1 MKANCFFHCFVFIF
15 IFIFLF
21 LIVICAV
28 PDQFELSYQRA
39 IVRQYD
45 YFRSLGNNK
54 IVLIGGSSL
63 SFGIDL
69 DYMEE
74 LTGRDCVILGN
85 HFGNGLLFQLEMAK
99 SNIKSGDIFVI
110 EYMNYN
116 NTSGEGELLL
126 SSVGKRYDLHRF
138 FPAEMIKS
146 ILQSYPSYFMKK
158 LNYWRSWG
166 YSPEKPYSISVY
178 DERGNMTDYRGECW
192 IHEEYT
198 TEVEELYKY
207 ADFESF
213 TYGINQTFIDKLNE
227 FAAYCRQ
234 SGAEVYISFPNYY
247 EKAVHNIEYIDIYN
261 EKLTE
266 MLKIKLISR
275 SRDYIFSRD
284 YTYDAIAHCNTAGAR
299 YRTELLY
306 RDLTPFLESE
316 KT

>member
-1 MKANCFFHCFVFIF
+1 MIKTLYRGTLFIF
-15 IFIFLF
+15 ICFLLFI
-21 LIVICAV
+21 LIICVV
-28 PDQFELSYQRA
+28 PDQFEQSYQRA

-45 YFRSLGNNK
+45 YFKSLGNNK

-85 HFGNGLLFQLEMAK
+85 HFGDGLLFQMEMAK
-99 SNIKSGDIFVI
+99 SNIKCGAPIVI
-110 EYMNYN
+110 EYMNYE
-116 NTSGEGELLL
+116 TRSAEGELLL

-138 FPAEMIKS
+138 FPTEMITT
-146 ILQSYPSYFMKK
+146 ILRSFPGYFMKN

-166 YSPEKPYSISVY
+166 YSPEKPYTVYVY

-192 IHEEYT
+192 IPEEYT
-198 TEVEELYKY
+198 PEVEELYKY

-213 TYGINQTFIDKLNE
+213 TYGINHDFIDKLNE
-227 FAAYCRQ
+227 FAIFCRQ
-234 SGAEVYISFPNYY
+234 AGAEVYISFPNYY
-247 EKAVHNIEYIDIYN
+247 KEAVHNIEYTDIYN
-261 EKLTE
+261 ERLAE
-266 MLKIKLISR
+266 MLQIKLISR

-284 YTYDAIAHCNTAGAR
+284 YTYDAIAHCNTAGAK

-306 RDLTPFLESE
+306 RDLMPFLGSE